1 MEIFLLGVSLGALSI
16 WTASLVIPAAWE
28 RWASETFDEQIHN
41 RGHLRSIP
49 TNTVVG
55 RLTIPRLNLTAMV
68 REGDKET
75 TLSLALGHIPGTALP
90 GQNGNVGVAGHR
102 DALFRGLRNVKK
114 DDVIRFETVR
124 GDYLYQVEETEI
136 VKPEE
141 VSVLK
146 PGPHSELTLVTCYPF
161 YFVGSA
167 PDRFI
172 VKARAITSAP
182 APKSYPHSG
191 NPPEP
196 SL

>member
-55 RLTIPRLNLTAMV
+55 RLTIPRLHLTAMV

-161 YFVGSA
+161 YYVGSA

-182 APKSYPHSG
+182 APTPSPHSES
-191 NPPEP
+191 PPEP
-196 SL
+196 LL